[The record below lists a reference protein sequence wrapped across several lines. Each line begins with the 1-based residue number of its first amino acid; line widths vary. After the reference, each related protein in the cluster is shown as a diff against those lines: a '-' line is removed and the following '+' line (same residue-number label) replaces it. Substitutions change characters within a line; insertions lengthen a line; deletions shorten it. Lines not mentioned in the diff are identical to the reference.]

1 MTPPKPMMAPTID
14 PEAIFAELRANEAQW
29 QRRAIEAQA
38 QAAHA
43 YARLLDI
50 AETSDTGQA
59 SRVAKFLAGTFNG
72 QAHPFDLFD
81 LAGIKIGGNYVDAL
95 NSDDLVVAQ
104 AGVSNGRWRVRD
116 NMPGTREFCPTV
128 RLTHQTVSA
137 MGVDCQKML
146 GGVADRARQ

>member
-1 MTPPKPMMAPTID
+1 MTLPKPMVAPTID
-14 PEAIFAELRANEAQW
+14 PEVIFAELRANEAQW
-29 QRRAIEAQA
+29 QRRAVEAQA

-81 LAGIKIGGNYVDAL
+81 LRSLDVPISDDMLLCLDAL
-95 NSDDLVVAQ
+95 RWAKADFYKLVPD
-104 AGVSNGRWRVRD
+104 GESRVKAVVKLWQIESV
-116 NMPGTREFCPTV
+116 MAV
-128 RLTHQTVSA
+128 
-137 MGVDCQKML
+137 
-146 GGVADRARQ
+146 